1 MDGALRAAVQA
12 GDTGA
17 VRALIL
23 RNHAKQR
30 AAVGLGLESD
40 LSVLQL
46 ASLYDDEAAT
56 LLLEWGVECDLHS
69 ACALDLPDD
78 IARLAAR
85 GDLGAVAE
93 HLTAMGF
100 ALTNARLGAVQ
111 ALLRAGDDPNRPLQ
125 RIAFFVWEIEAL
137 AAGHGRWSPL
147 QAACT
152 HGYAADASANVSAL
166 LDAGADRDAPSPLG
180 DRPIHLAAIYGWM
193 PVLQTLVAAG
203 ADVDSR
209 TVPVADAVWRM
220 SSPEGAEHA
229 GGLTP
234 AMVAAREGGAD
245 ALRWFLAR
253 GAYANARDDT
263 GSTPLHAAAR
273 PWWGEKPELVSI
285 LLEAGAN
292 RKARDHTGR
301 TPRDL
306 AVDAGFAATAD
317 LLAA

>member
-23 RNHAKQR
+23 RKHAKQR

-40 LSVLQL
+40 LSALQL
-46 ASLYDDEAAT
+46 ASLYDDAAAT
-56 LLLEWGVECDLHS
+56 LLLESGVACDLHS
-69 ACALDLPDD
+69 ACALGLADD
-78 IARLAAR
+78 IFRLAPR

-93 HLTAMGF
+93 HLTPMGF
-100 ALTNARLGAVQ
+100 ALTKARLGAVQ
-111 ALLRAGDDPNRPLQ
+111 ALLRAGDDPNRPLR
-125 RIAFFVWEIEAL
+125 RIAFFVWELEAL
-137 AAGHGRWSPL
+137 AAGHGHWSPV

-152 HGYAADASANVSAL
+152 HGYAVDAAANVSAL

-180 DRPIHLAAIYGWM
+180 DRPIHLAATYGWM
-193 PVLQTLVAAG
+193 AVLETLVAAG

-209 TVPVADAVWRM
+209 TVPVAEAVRRM

-229 GGLTP
+229 SGLTP
-234 AMVAAREGGAD
+234 AMVAAREGGVD

-253 GAYANARDDT
+253 GADANARDDT
-263 GSTPLHAAAR
+263 GSTLLHAASR
-273 PWWGEKPELVSI
+273 PWWGEQPELVSI
-285 LLEAGAN
+285 LLASGAD
-292 RKARDHTGR
+292 REARDQAGR